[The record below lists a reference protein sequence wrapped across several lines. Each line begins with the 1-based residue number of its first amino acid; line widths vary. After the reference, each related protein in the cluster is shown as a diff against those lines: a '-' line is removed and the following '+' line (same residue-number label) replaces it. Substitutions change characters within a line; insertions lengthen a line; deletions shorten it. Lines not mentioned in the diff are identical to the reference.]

1 MYMQFEEAG
10 LIRGT
15 EEYERRM
22 EEKEK
27 GSAANQSNAEP
38 NNNTYDAIPMFNL
51 A

>member
-22 EEKEK
+22 EERIEEPVPD
-27 GSAANQSNAEP
+27 QSYRLS
-38 NNNTYDAIPMFNL
+38 NNM
-51 A
+51 